1 MLLIDLAKNIDPN
14 HIGNLV
20 IENTCAP
27 ISGNKR
33 PTSNPVKNPDLLV
46 ADIMN
51 RNNIDLAQA
60 TVIYSYKIA
69 ALAFIG
75 SKFKGIY
82 IGGGGWKNPRLEVS
96 RIKGNILA
104 RVGAC

>member
-33 PTSNPVKNPDLLV
+33 PTSNPVKNPDLFL
-46 ADIMN
+46 N
-51 RNNIDLAQA
+51 RA
-60 TVIYSYKIA
+60 
-69 ALAFIG
+69 
-75 SKFKGIY
+75 
-82 IGGGGWKNPRLEVS
+82 
-96 RIKGNILA
+96 
-104 RVGAC
+104 